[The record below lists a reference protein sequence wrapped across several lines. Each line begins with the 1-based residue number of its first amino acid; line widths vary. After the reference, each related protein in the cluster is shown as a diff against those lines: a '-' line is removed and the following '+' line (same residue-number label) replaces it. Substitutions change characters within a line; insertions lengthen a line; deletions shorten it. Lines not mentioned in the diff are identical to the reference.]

1 MRIAVTGQQ
10 GQVVQAI
17 RAQAADDAVVVALGR
32 PGLDLARPETIA
44 ASLAAAQP
52 DLIVSAAAYTAV
64 DKAESERDLAFAVNA
79 TGAAAVAAA
88 ALRLNV
94 PVIHISTDYVF
105 DGAKGAP
112 YTEADAVG
120 PLNVYGA
127 SKLAGEQAVMAANPE
142 AVVLRASW
150 IYSPFGHNFVRTM
163 LRLAAEREEVG
174 VVADQFGSPT
184 SALDLAGGIWA
195 LASRLLGGSAASP
208 RGVFHMAGSGS
219 ASWADLAEATFSASA
234 ALGGPSARVRRI
246 DAAQFPTAAVR
257 PTDSRLDCGRLEA
270 AFGIRLPDWRASIA
284 AVVRRLIA
292 P

>member
-184 SALDLAGGIWA
+184 SALDLADGIWA

-208 RGVFHMAGSGS
+208 RGVFHMAGSGN

>member
-270 AFGIRLPDWRASIA
+270 AYGIRLPDWRTSIA

>member
-219 ASWADLAEATFSASA
+219 ASWTDLAEATFSASA

-246 DAAQFPTAAVR
+246 AAAQFPTAAVR

-270 AFGIRLPDWRASIA
+270 AFDIRLPDWRASIA

>member
-184 SALDLAGGIWA
+184 SALDLADGIWA

>member
-112 YTEADAVG
+112 YAEADSVG

-184 SALDLAGGIWA
+184 SALDLADGIWA

>member
-208 RGVFHMAGSGS
+208 RGVFHMAGSGN

>member
-64 DKAESERDLAFAVNA
+64 DKAESERDLAFAINA

-184 SALDLAGGIWA
+184 SALDLADGIWA

-270 AFGIRLPDWRASIA
+270 AFDIRLPDWRASIA